1 MKRIKLGGKL
11 MIKKWDI
18 IIIVILLVLSFTPEI
33 ILGAKLKGD
42 FNSTYA
48 QITIGGK
55 LYKNIPLSSHRGEE
69 TLEIEGKYGTNVV
82 TIKDD
87 KIAILEA
94 DCPDKVCMD
103 PGYIN
108 KPGQNLVCL
117 PHRLMIEIKGESE
130 DDVILSY

>member
-1 MKRIKLGGKL
+1 MKTIKLGGKL

-55 LYKNIPLSSHRGEE
+55 LYKNIPLSSHKGEE
-69 TLEIEGKYGTNVV
+69 RIEVKSKDGINIVS
-82 TIKDD
+82 IKDD

-94 DCPDKVCMD
+94 DCPDKVCMN

-108 KPGQNLVCL
+108 KPGQSLVCL
-117 PHRLMIEIKGESE
+117 PHRLMIEIKGDSE